1 MTIDPPR
8 EILRARN
15 DGTTVPR
22 DDEQHVAVPGPN
34 PPVGEREETGAERR
48 ALFQLAGQILGSWP
62 ATIRLLAIL
71 TVIAGVMWLL
81 NATVDLGLV
90 RLGKP

>member
-1 MTIDPPR
+1 MTIDAPR
-8 EILRARN
+8 EVSRARN
-15 DGTTVPR
+15 DRTTVPR
-22 DDEQHVAVPGPN
+22 DDEQQVAVPGPN

-62 ATIRLLAIL
+62 ATIRLLVIL
-71 TVIAGVMWLL
+71 AVVAGVLWLL

-90 RLGKP
+90 RLGRP